1 MNRSEYAGAESQP
14 LVGGK
19 WSAAL
24 RLLDRRARFDIAILA
39 CGRILVGLCDL
50 LVAAAMYALF
60 LLLQGHA
67 PVHLFP
73 RSTLT
78 TLSVA
83 WITATLVV
91 VRAVIDLTSARLC
104 FARIQTLRI
113 DLLHRLMR
121 GYSDMQWAKFAGC
134 NRSEL
139 AHIAIHTTRD
149 AADFYHR
156 WIELTAAV
164 TTVAAMT
171 TAIVYQNFVMAC
183 GFGVMLAG
191 LYALHRF
198 AVRDRLRAAAS
209 SHEESV
215 RVLQRDV
222 MDVLSAG
229 KEIRTYNLHS
239 FFGRRIRQQAQRMAR
254 NSIRVVFLPQIGRA
268 VADQGAVLLFLT
280 MMIAVQ
286 MFRSDSREMLALL
299 AFYFVLCRRL
309 LPLISQI
316 SFIVGQMESSY
327 ENVHIVDAALREC
340 EQHRAA
346 LPAVELPEP
355 GFALQMHRV
364 CFGFG
369 EGPALL
375 REVDLQIREG
385 EIVMLQGP
393 SGVGKS
399 SLLNLI
405 AGVLQPQDGVLGL
418 DRSRIVYVPQET
430 PLLDDSIRNNL
441 LFGLSDKT
449 DEELLESL
457 RAAGLDSFVAEQALR
472 LETRTGDNGARLSGG
487 QRQRLGLARALLRGG
502 DLLLLDEATSALD
515 EESEQRILE
524 GLRSSGKTIL
534 LVTHRDRA
542 ATFADRVLR
551 MEDGQ
556 LVQTLTDLVCSF

>member
-1 MNRSEYAGAESQP
+1 
-14 LVGGK
+14 
-19 WSAAL
+19 
-24 RLLDRRARFDIAILA
+24 
-39 CGRILVGLCDL
+39 
-50 LVAAAMYALF
+50 
-60 LLLQGHA
+60 
-67 PVHLFP
+67 
-73 RSTLT
+73 
-78 TLSVA
+78 
-83 WITATLVV
+83 
-91 VRAVIDLTSARLC
+91 
-104 FARIQTLRI
+104 
-113 DLLHRLMR
+113 
-121 GYSDMQWAKFAGC
+121 
-134 NRSEL
+134 
-139 AHIAIHTTRD
+139 
-149 AADFYHR
+149 
-156 WIELTAAV
+156 
-164 TTVAAMT
+164 
-171 TAIVYQNFVMAC
+171 
-183 GFGVMLAG
+183 
-191 LYALHRF
+191 
-198 AVRDRLRAAAS
+198 
-209 SHEESV
+209 
-215 RVLQRDV
+215 
-222 MDVLSAG
+222 
-229 KEIRTYNLHS
+229 
-239 FFGRRIRQQAQRMAR
+239 MAR

-286 MFRSDSREMLALL
+286 MFRSDAREMLALL

-316 SFIVGQMESSY
+316 SFIVGQMEGSY

-346 LPAVELPEP
+346 FPAVKLPEP

-375 REVDLQIREG
+375 QEVDLQLREG

-441 LFGLSDKT
+441 LFGLNDKT

-551 MEDGQ
+551 MEDGR